1 MDRLLQQTLD
11 GLASGALYGALP
23 WRSCSCTARPG
34 LVNFAQGEMAMVATF
49 LAWQFHT
56 WGLPLV
62 RPLVDTSHLTVVI
75 VTLGLLLVL
84 NSGASWVWGYL
95 TNEFPSLFGDGV
107 VRLGGGSTRS

>member
-1 MDRLLQQTLD
+1 VLV
-11 GLASGALYGALP
+11 Y
-23 WRSCSCTARPG
+23 RSSG

-56 WGLPLV
+56 WGLPLVVAVVAAMGAAFVLGAVVERVLV